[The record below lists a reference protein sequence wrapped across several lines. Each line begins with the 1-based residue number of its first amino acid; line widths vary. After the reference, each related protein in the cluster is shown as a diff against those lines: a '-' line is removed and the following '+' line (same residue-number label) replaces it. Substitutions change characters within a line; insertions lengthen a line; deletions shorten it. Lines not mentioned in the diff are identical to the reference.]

1 MIRTIG
7 ILFILAGLVA
17 LVAPEFVFSSLNWE
31 SRPGQFLAA
40 VLRVGFGVLIVGA
53 ASSTRYPK
61 GMRIL
66 GAFAILSGLAYVVIP
81 GDGWTDLL
89 RYLGDEGQF
98 LYRWGGA
105 AGGMLA
111 GAFLIYASK
120 PEGTAV

>member
-17 LVAPEFVFSSLNWE
+17 LVAPGLVFSSLNWE
-31 SRPGQFLAA
+31 SRPGQFLSAA
-40 VLRVGFGVLIVGA
+40 LRVGFGVLIAGA
-53 ASSTRYPK
+53 ASWTRHPN

-81 GDGWTDLL
+81 GDGWTDLI
-89 RYLGDEGQF
+89 RYLDDEGQL

-105 AGGMLA
+105 AGGVLA
-111 GAFLIYASK
+111 GAFLISASK
-120 PEGTAV
+120 PERIAE